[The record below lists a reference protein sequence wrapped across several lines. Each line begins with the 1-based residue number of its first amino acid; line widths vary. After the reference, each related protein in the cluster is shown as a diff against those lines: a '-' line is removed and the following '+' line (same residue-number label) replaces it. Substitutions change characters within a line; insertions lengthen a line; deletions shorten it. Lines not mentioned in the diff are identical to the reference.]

1 MTFSASWVE
10 QKHKSCVLKPM
21 FVCHCQDVEL
31 GGQSRSPATWDPA
44 QEGWRA
50 EGGETS
56 PISCFCK
63 PRPLT
68 TPRLRT
74 ETFGNVSVC
83 VNVSP
88 AGEKSHFPR
97 RSQTWRQEPLFC
109 LVLFGSGFGSCSLK
123 SHLLFLD
130 SPQRWQT
137 QAGGPGSGGEQ
148 VSSTETRINVTVVTG
163 RQVASDTRL
172 ASIYLMVS

>member
-1 MTFSASWVE
+1 MKVSASRAE

-31 GGQSRSPATWDPA
+31 GGQSCSPATWDPA

-56 PISCFCK
+56 PTSCFGK
-63 PRPLT
+63 PCPLP
-68 TPRLRT
+68 TPHLRT
-74 ETFGNVSVC
+74 ENFANVSVC

-88 AGEKSHFPR
+88 AGEKSHVSR

-109 LVLFGSGFGSCSLK
+109 LVLFGSDFGSCSLK
-123 SHLLFLD
+123 SHLLFND

-137 QAGGPGSGGEQ
+137 QAGGPGSWGEQ
-148 VSSTETRINVTVVTG
+148 VSFTKTRINIAVVT
-163 RQVASDTRL
+163 RCQVASDTQL
-172 ASIYLMVS
+172 ASIYLVVS